1 MAIFK
6 RGKIYWYHFVF
17 DEKHIQKSTKQR
29 NPRVARQ
36 MEAAHRTQ
44 LAKGEVGIQER
55 QKAPTLSEFASRFRD
70 FIQVRCDAKPNT
82 VVFYRSK
89 LQRLLGFNFLAEAR
103 LDRIDEALIERFV
116 SERRKHVEPGTV
128 NRELATLR
136 RMLRLAQEWK
146 LIDRVPRIRLLN
158 GERTRDFVLDQ
169 RAEQQYLEHAPQP
182 LKDIAVLILETGL
195 RIGEA
200 LMLQWESVR
209 LEALPGARFGYLKVV
224 AGKSRGARR
233 NIPLTDRVALM
244 LQRRMVERPAT
255 WVFANREGKPY
266 LVTSV
271 NHLHQKVRASMGLP
285 RDFVIHSLR
294 HTMLTGLG
302 ESGVDAFTIM
312 RVAGHSSIT
321 VSQRYVHPSP
331 EAVERAFQRLQAL
344 RGNAL
349 GEEPKRLPAAT
360 IVATSVSRLA
370 VSD

>member
-6 RGKIYWYHFVF
+6 RGKIYWFHFLFNGQHV
-17 DEKHIQKSTKQR
+17 QRSTKQG

-36 MEAAHRTQ
+36 IEAAYRTQ

-55 QKAPTLSEFASRFRD
+55 QKAPTLFEFAKRFRD

-82 VVFYRSK
+82 VVFYKSK
-89 LQRLLGFNFLAEAR
+89 LQRLLGFSFLAEAR

-116 SERRKHVEPGTV
+116 SERRRLVEPGTV

-146 LIDRVPRIRLLN
+146 LIDRVPRIRLLD

-169 RAEQQYLEHAPQP
+169 RAEQQYLEKAPQP

-200 LMLQWESVR
+200 LTLQWESVR
-209 LEALPGARFGYLKVV
+209 LEALPGARFGYLKVI
-224 AGKSRGARR
+224 AGKSKNARR
-233 NIPLTDRVALM
+233 NIPLTDRVSLM
-244 LQRRMVERPAT
+244 LRRRMGGATT

-271 NHLHQKVRASMGLP
+271 NHLHQKARASMGLP
-285 RDFVIHSLR
+285 SDFVIHSLR
-294 HTMLTGLG
+294 HTMLTRLG

-349 GEEPKRLPAAT
+349 EEEPKRLSAAT
-360 IVATSVSRLA
+360 IVATPEFQLA